1 MTASAAWKRPKL
13 SSRLLESEHRFPPD
27 LAVTR
32 PQPLPERV
40 LQFGEGNF
48 LRAFVDWMIDSM
60 NARGLFGGRAV
71 LVQPIQNGLA
81 ETINAQDGLYTL
93 LLRGREQG
101 KVREERRVI
110 SAVSRCV
117 NPYADFDAFLL
128 CAKNPDLR
136 FVVSNTTEAGIKT
149 DPEDRLDARPARS
162 FPGKLTQLLHARFA
176 HFDGDPARGLV
187 LLPCE
192 LIEQNGTELR
202 RAVLDTAKAWNL
214 SADFTRFV
222 GEACLFTDT
231 LVDRIVTGYPRD
243 EAEALGDALGY
254 DDALLVAGEIFHS
267 WVIATQ
273 RPLDHELPLQAA
285 GLNVTFTHDLRP
297 YRERKVRILN
307 GAHTMTAL
315 AAFLAGHDTVR
326 DCIQDPLFYRYLE
339 RGIHEEILP
348 TLNLPRKEL
357 TDFAESVLER
367 FDNPFIRHY
376 LGSIA
381 LNSVSKYKA
390 RILPTVA
397 DFLRTRGA
405 LPRRLTFA
413 LAALIA
419 FYRGKLESSALVGE
433 RNGVPYRV
441 QDDAP
446 VLEFFADAW
455 SRAEPP
461 YSREFCAEL
470 VHRTLSRSDFWG
482 NDLNTELDG
491 FSREVSEHLHA
502 ITSAGVRS
510 ALERVMT

>member
-1 MTASAAWKRPKL
+1 VTTRPKL
-13 SSRLLESEHRFPPD
+13 SARLFESEHRFPPD
-27 LAVTR
+27 VAVTR
-32 PQPLPERV
+32 PEPLPERV

-60 NARGLFGGRAV
+60 NSRGLFSGRAV
-71 LVQPIQNGLA
+71 LVQPIPNGLA
-81 ETINAQDGLYTL
+81 ETLNAQDGLYTL

-101 KVREERRVI
+101 QVREERRVI
-110 SAVSRCV
+110 AAVSRCV
-117 NPYADFDAFLL
+117 NPYADFDAFLS

-149 DPEDRLDARPARS
+149 DPEDRLGARPARS
-162 FPGKLTQLLHARFA
+162 FPGKLTQLLYARFI
-176 HFDGDPARGLV
+176 HFEGDPARGLV

-192 LIEQNGTELR
+192 LIEHNGSELR

-214 SADFTRFV
+214 SADFRRFV

-243 EAEALGDALGY
+243 EAEALGEALGY

-267 WVIATQ
+267 WVIATP
-273 RPLDHELPLQAA
+273 RPLDQELPLKAA

-297 YRERKVRILN
+297 YRDRKVRILN

-326 DCIQDPLFYRYLE
+326 DCVQDPLFHRYIE

-348 TLNLPRKEL
+348 TLSLPRKEL

-367 FDNPFIRHY
+367 FNNPFIRHY
-376 LGSIA
+376 LASIA

-397 DFLRTRGA
+397 DFLRARRS
-405 LPRRLTFA
+405 LPPRLTFA

-419 FYRGKLESSALVGE
+419 FYRGKLENGELVGD

-446 VLEFFADAW
+446 VLEFFANAW
-455 SRAEPP
+455 SRAVPP

-470 VHRTLSRSDFWG
+470 VRETFSRKDFWG
-482 NDLNTELDG
+482 SDLNAELDG
-491 FSREVSEHLHA
+491 FSRAVTDHLYA
-502 ITSAGVRS
+502 ITSAGMRS
-510 ALERVMT
+510 AMERVLA